1 MQARR
6 ERTEEQL
13 RLIQAGVRRRGAT
26 EDGEWLRW
34 VVILPP
40 ATRIAQVAI
49 TSTVRDT
56 ERSGRPRD

>member
-6 ERTEEQL
+6 EKVEAQV
-13 RLIQAGVRRRGAT
+13 RLLEAGARRHGT
-26 EDGEWLRW
+26 NEDGAWLRW

-49 TSTVRDT
+49 TSTVPDT